1 LRSENTV
8 VNVST
13 HLNFSGLL
21 PPRRAEKTKKRD
33 GMTEIEKLLT
43 ADPPFLTDGGFETW
57 LFFQKGFEAPEFAA
71 LVLMDDDAARQAM
84 RRYFDEF
91 LEMAQKA
98 NTGFVL
104 DTNTWRGCL
113 EWASKLNKTTED
125 MLRLTADAVD
135 FAKEIRS
142 RWASQVSPIIINGVV
157 GPAGDGYEP
166 GSVPSSDVAQDLHRP
181 QIRALA
187 QSGVDMISAIT
198 MTNVNEATAIAR
210 AATQENL
217 PVVVSFTVEADGSL
231 PTGEP
236 LGNAISAVDAA
247 TNNAPI
253 YYMVNCAH
261 PDHFRDV
268 VAQGL
273 GWVDRVGGVRA
284 NASRLSHAELDEAE
298 ILDEGDP
305 EEFGSL
311 HADLAP
317 LLPNLRVVGGC
328 CGTDHRHVACV
339 SHHIHNVVT

>member
-1 LRSENTV
+1 
-8 VNVST
+8 
-13 HLNFSGLL
+13 
-21 PPRRAEKTKKRD
+21 
-33 GMTEIEKLLT
+33 MTEVEKLLS

-57 LFFQKGFEAPEFAA
+57 LFFQMGFEAPEFAA
-71 LVLMDDDAARQAM
+71 LVLMDDNAARQAM
-84 RRYFDEF
+84 RRYFDDF

-135 FAKEIRS
+135 FAKEIRGH
-142 RWASQVSPIIINGVV
+142 WASQVSPIIINGVV

-166 GSVPSSDVAQDLHRP
+166 GSVPSSDVAKNLHLP
-181 QIRALA
+181 QVRALA

-198 MTNVNEATAIAR
+198 MTNVNEAAAITR
-210 AATQENL
+210 AATQEKL
-217 PVVVSFTVEADGSL
+217 PVVVSFTVETDGRL
-231 PTGEP
+231 PTGEL
-236 LGNAISAVDAA
+236 LGDAITAVDSV

-268 VAQGL
+268 VAQGS
-273 GWVDRVGGVRA
+273 GWVDRLGGVRA
-284 NASRLSHAELDEAE
+284 NASRLSHAELDEAKT
-298 ILDEGDP
+298 LDDGDP
-305 EEFGSL
+305 EEFGTL
-311 HADLAP
+311 HAELVP

-328 CGTDHRHVACV
+328 CGTDHRHVGRV
-339 SHHIHNVVT
+339 SHHLHKAAT